1 MATKTG
7 SGEPGCLIES
17 ANYENRLEHL
27 AVLTVPFGA
36 IQSAG
41 PLRARHVLENE
52 FGRSVSNVMVTV
64 P

>member
-1 MATKTG
+1 MGLT
-7 SGEPGCLIES
+7 LIES

-52 FGRSVSNVMVTV
+52 FGRSVSNVVVTV